1 MNEAI
6 ARTVESQLAG
16 AERVERRSPGS
27 VLFAEGDVPLGI
39 FIVHSGQ
46 VDLVFSARNGARKAL
61 RTVRAGQILGLSDV
75 VAGSRCDCT
84 ATVRTASRIG
94 FVATDDLQRMLNED
108 PSLWM
113 AVAESLSVDL
123 GSCWQ
128 SMRSLGASR

>member
-1 MNEAI
+1 MNDAI

-27 VLFAEGDVPLGI
+27 VLFEEGDVPLGI

-61 RTVRAGQILGLSDV
+61 RTVRAGQILGLSDI
-75 VAGSRCDCT
+75 VAGTRCDCT
-84 ATVRTASRIG
+84 ATIRTASRIG
-94 FVATDDLQRMLNED
+94 FVATGDLQRMLDED
-108 PSLWM
+108 PSLWI
-113 AVAESLSVDL
+113 AIAESLSVDL

-128 SMRSLGASR
+128 SMRSLGATR